1 MLIALSCLIVRPKHR
16 TDPMQ
21 RRAFI
26 EPSIFVMKACDKKKG
41 WGFVINPYDHC
52 VANKDING
60 EQCTVDCH
68 VDDLKISHKD
78 PDVVT
83 SILNLL
89 SAEFG
94 REATL
99 TITLGKVHDYLGMRF
114 DYSEPG
120 KVKVTMIDY
129 IDNML
134 AELPRDMDGE
144 AVTSASNHPF
154 TGNENP
160 VKLDTEE
167 ADFS

>member
-1 MLIALSCLIVRPKHR
+1 M
-16 TDPMQ
+16 
-21 RRAFI
+21 
-26 EPSIFVMKACDKKKG
+26 
-41 WGFVINPYDHC
+41 
-52 VANKDING
+52 
-60 EQCTVDCH
+60 
-68 VDDLKISHKD
+68 
-78 PDVVT
+78 VT

-94 REATL
+94 REAPL

-144 AVTSASNHPF
+144 AVTPASNS
-154 TGNENP
+154 P
-160 VKLDTEE
+160 VHGE
-167 ADFS
+167 